1 MIYAVILAGGRGTRF
16 WPQSRIAEPKQLL
29 KILTDRSLLQQSV
42 DRIAPLIPPGNIF
55 VLGNRILRDSI
66 REQLPEV
73 PPDQIIAEPVGHNTA
88 PCIGLAAHL
97 IAQRDPEAVLV
108 VLPSDQIITRR
119 ELFLDCLRAAEVVA
133 RKNENIV
140 VLGLKPTRPE
150 TGFGYVQV
158 EEPGVPQGSG
168 MKVHVVERFVEKPDR
183 PTAERYLAKGN
194 FYWNGGIF
202 IWKASTVIAA
212 TARFLPATDKALTE
226 IAARAK
232 AGFLDGA
239 LEEWYPRTDSIS
251 VDYGIMEKAGSI
263 FCVAS
268 DIGWSDLGSWEALYE
283 VLEKDSSGNILKG
296 NCITLDARG
305 NLIDVP
311 DKLVALIGV
320 KDLIIVQTEDALLIC
335 DRNRSQEVS
344 KLVKEL
350 EQRGLKELL

>member
-42 DRIAPLIPPGNIF
+42 DRIGPLIPPGNIF
-55 VLGNRILRDSI
+55 VLGNKILRDSI

-73 PPDQIIAEPVGHNTA
+73 PPDQIIADPVGHNTA

-119 ELFLDCLRAAEVVA
+119 ELFLDCLRAAESVA
-133 RKNENIV
+133 QKGENIV

-150 TGFGYVQV
+150 TGFGYVEV
-158 EEPGVPQGSG
+158 EEPGVVRGVG
-168 MKVHVVERFVEKPDR
+168 VKVHVVERFVEKPDR
-183 PTAERYLAKGN
+183 PTAERYLANGN
-194 FYWNGGIF
+194 YYWNGGIF
-202 IWKASTVIAA
+202 IWKASTVITA

-226 IAARAK
+226 IAARAE
-232 AGFLDGA
+232 AGFLEGA

-251 VDYGIMEKAGSI
+251 VDYGIMEKAGNI

-335 DRNRSQEVS
+335 DRNRSQDVS

-350 EQRGLKELL
+350 EHRGLKELL

>member
-1 MIYAVILAGGRGTRF
+1 MAYAVILAGGRGTRF
-16 WPQSRIAEPKQLL
+16 WPLSRASAPKQLL
-29 KILTDRSLLQQSV
+29 KILTERSLLQQTV
-42 DRIAPLIPPGNIF
+42 DRIAPLIPPENIF
-55 VLGNRILRDSI
+55 VLGNKLLRDLI

-73 PPDQIIAEPVGHNTA
+73 PPEQIIAEPLGHNTA

-97 IAQRDPEAVLV
+97 IARRDPEAILV

-133 RKNENIV
+133 RKDENIV

-150 TGFGYVQV
+150 TGFGYIRV
-158 EEPGVPQGSG
+158 EEPGTVQLFGV
-168 MKVHVVERFVEKPDR
+168 KVHAVRKFVEKPDR
-183 PTAERYLAKGN
+183 PTAEHYLADGN
-194 FYWNGGIF
+194 YFWNGGIF
-202 IWKASTVIAA
+202 VWKSSTVIAA

-226 IAARAK
+226 IASCAE
-232 AGFLDGA
+232 AGSFDGA

-251 VDYGIMEKAGSI
+251 VDYGIMEKAGNI

-296 NCITLDARG
+296 DCITLEAG
-305 NLIDVP
+305 CNLVDVP
-311 DKLVALIGV
+311 GKLVALIGV
-320 KDLIIVQTEDALLIC
+320 KDLIVVQTEDALLIC
-335 DRNRSQEVS
+335 DRNRSQDVS

-350 EQRGLKELL
+350 ERRGLKELL